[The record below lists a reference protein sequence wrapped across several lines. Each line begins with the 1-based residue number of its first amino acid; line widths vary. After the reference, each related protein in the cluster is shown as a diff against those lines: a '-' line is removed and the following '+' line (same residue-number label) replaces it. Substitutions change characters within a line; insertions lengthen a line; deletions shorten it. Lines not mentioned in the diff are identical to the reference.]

1 MDAVTVF
8 QSTNLVPP
16 PNVFVERM
24 LASLK
29 ARITEGTYLMV
40 QGCGFIYD

>member
-1 MDAVTVF
+1 M
-8 QSTNLVPP
+8 NLLCFKVQILFS

-29 ARITEGTYLMV
+29 SRIREGMYVMV
-40 QGCGFIYD
+40 QDCGFIYD